1 MPKSAITKTSAIL
14 IGLSM
19 FAVTIYPALA
29 EDGSNSAGRPVIR
42 KNQLVQ
48 ERIEAKRENIE
59 SKIATVR
66 EKIASKEAALRLR
79 LQAFRD
85 KKKAGIAERVN
96 TNLNRINQNHTSQ
109 MQKHLDKMSEI
120 LDKLETRVN
129 QAKPDI
135 KDPAAA
141 RTAIA
146 AARLSISTASAS
158 VSAQALKDY
167 TIIVT
172 TEGRI
177 GVDAKI
183 QRDKLHTDLVAL
195 RRLVIDARQT
205 VSNAIRIA
213 KSGKIGPDFEP
224 GKEGTNSGQQ

>member
-1 MPKSAITKTSAIL
+1 MSKSAITKTSAIL
-14 IGLSM
+14 IGISM
-19 FAVTIYPALA
+19 FAVTIYPVLA
-29 EDGSNSAGRPVIR
+29 EDGSSSAVRPVIR

-59 SKIATVR
+59 SKIASLR
-66 EKIASKEAALRLR
+66 EKIASKEAALRLK
-79 LQAFRD
+79 LQTFRD
-85 KKKAGIAERVN
+85 KKKSEITERVN
-96 TNLNRINQNHTSQ
+96 TNLNRINQNRTSQ

-141 RTAIA
+141 RIAITVA
-146 AARLSISTASAS
+146 KLSISTASAS

-172 TEGRI
+172 TESRI

-183 QRDKLHTDLVAL
+183 QRDKMHKDLTAL
-195 RRLVIDARQT
+195 RRMVIAARQS
-205 VSNAIRIA
+205 VGNAISVA
-213 KSGKIGPDFEP
+213 KSGRVTPEFEP
-224 GKEGTNSGQQ
+224 RKEGTNSERE

>member
-1 MPKSAITKTSAIL
+1 MSKFPIIKTSAIL

-19 FAVTIYPALA
+19 LAVVIYPALA
-29 EDGSNSAGRPVIR
+29 EDGTTSAVRPAVR

-48 ERIEAKRENIE
+48 ERIEARRENIQD
-59 SKIATVR
+59 KIAALR

-79 LQAFRD
+79 LQEFRD
-85 KKKAGIAERVN
+85 KKKAETAERVN
-96 TNLNRINQNHTSQ
+96 TNLNRINQNRTTQ
-109 MQKHLDKMSEI
+109 MQKHLEKMSEI
-120 LDKLETRVN
+120 LDKLENRVN

-135 KDPAAA
+135 KDPATAKA
-141 RTAIA
+141 AIA
-146 AARLSISTASAS
+146 AAKLSISTASAS

-167 TIIVT
+167 TIVVT
-172 TEGRI
+172 TESRI

-195 RRLVIDARQT
+195 RRLVIDAKQA
-205 VSNAIRIA
+205 VANAIRVA

-224 GKEGTNSGQQ
+224 GKEGTNSGRE